1 MNRPFLWQT
10 NNYLT
15 LYKKPLIYLVVFC
28 LFISPLSVVFAEEQ
42 TSQTIQENVVLDNL
56 NSDIINETNL
66 EVKDVSQDKLST
78 YPVIPENLD
87 QVVPLEEDPDI
98 NLNNDEDKEI
108 TPEAEQS
115 LSSNGA
121 GGKTEYPTGKI
132 DGIYGSKPK
141 TDLITGAMNYSYPIT
156 IPQGRLGMTPE
167 ININYNSQENEN
179 GGVFGYSWGLDIPY
193 IERLNKNGSEK
204 IYSEK
209 YFTSSIDGELI
220 EVSPGVYRPRVDNGG
235 FHEYFLTN
243 NSWVFK
249 DKSGITYKFGT
260 NANSRQDNISNTNQ
274 VYKWMLDEK
283 RDLNGNYITY
293 GYYKDSGQIYPQKI
307 NYTEHSNISGI
318 FEVEF
323 FREIRSDSYTS
334 YKTAFEVTTNYRIN
348 EIQAKVNGNWV
359 KKYMITYTTGD
370 NGFRSLI
377 NSITLS
383 SKDKNGV
390 IKTLP
395 SSKFTYQKTTPGW
408 YEDNINW
415 VSPVLLGDNHE
426 IAIDIKGDS
435 WVDIIQSV
443 DRYGQNLSTG
453 PFHYDKVLYDHTTN
467 KDWKSD
473 NNFKIPTMFLNFE
486 IRGGAYG
493 NVWDQGVR
501 VADVNGDQLSDIV
514 QSAKG
519 GSYNGLIR
527 DDIYNTYI
535 YDKINGW
542 GKDSNWE
549 PKIPFTGRFDIHDY
563 GSHLIDLNGD
573 TLPDI
578 IRSQGSIKGEQ
589 LNTGY
594 GFANV
599 TNNWDPPV
607 DELAFNINRIVDIN
621 ADGLADVLTSNS
633 YNLIKTSKAYLNK
646 GDTFWSNNKSNW
658 ESPILFAN
666 SYYDQGVR
674 FLDVNSDNLI
684 DIVIDP
690 VNQTGGNRGTYLN
703 TGNGWVYKPIWD
715 LTIPN
720 NSLMSNPVVIA
731 DINSDG
737 FVDFL
742 RTQNSTPTVT
752 IAYINKG
759 NKTPDLLSKIEYGT
773 GATSEISYKKSSQY
787 KDISGNLLNP
797 NLPIN
802 LNTVESI
809 TTNDGLGNITKTSYE
824 YSGGAYYYNNAFDR
838 KFAGFNKVVQTNPDN
853 TKEITYYH
861 QANDTDISNGETN
874 DNYSKIGKVY
884 RVDLLDPNNNLLKQ
898 NTTKWFNNKIQ
909 NTNSDFIYIEQS
921 ISRIFNGG
929 NSYDTAETY
938 LYDTQ
943 NGNLLNKIEFGVV
956 NVNNYQSFIDIDTDI
971 RKTEYSYTSC
981 NFVVCS
987 GLILPSKIVFKDY
1000 GDNRISE
1007 KIFYYDNLQ
1016 FGYASI
1022 GNKTSES
1029 VWAGGVNYQTIK
1041 NTYNV
1046 FGMVTSVKDA
1056 RNNTSSINYDY
1067 YYLYPNSIT
1076 NALSQTTSYIYDYT
1090 HGGVLK
1096 SIDPNGFE
1104 KETEFDGFGR
1114 PLIEKNSSDLS
1125 YTPLVIS
1132 TIYYY
1137 NDTFSPG
1144 LPSYIKKMNYYN
1156 SIFAGESYILLDGL
1170 GREIRKIEKNGS
1182 IFIANDTIYDN
1193 MGREYKRTLPYVLN
1207 NNFSSYNGP
1216 NLNNNIT
1223 TTMIYDYLNRPLY
1236 ITNTLG
1242 TTTNI
1247 YSLNKT
1253 TIIDSKNNKK
1263 DIIYDAFGKITSVIE
1278 YDGLN
1283 SYTTKYVWDTL
1294 GNLVEIND
1302 ALGNIRSMKYDPLG
1316 NLLTLTDLREVS
1328 DTNYGIYSYSYDDN
1342 NNLIQKI
1349 TPNGN
1354 NVRYNYDS
1362 LNRIIGEINNSMPQ
1376 ITYSYDS
1383 CSNGIGRLCSV
1394 SRIGSSIKNFIYTN
1408 RGLISEETTSLNTKK
1423 WSLFYE
1429 YDNQGNILSIK
1440 YPDQLLVRY
1449 TYNDLGQ
1456 IINIDRKN
1464 IITSP
1469 WVSVI
1474 DNISYNVLGQRE
1486 SIQYANGRTQNYFY
1500 DDSKQYQLIR
1510 NLLNAPVTYAYPNF
1524 IDTNYQ
1530 WDTIGNL
1537 TQKIENFNPLNPQI
1551 FNYNYD
1557 GLSRLTSATKI
1568 VNSPLSG
1575 YSENYSYNAVGN
1587 ILNKTGA
1594 GSYLYDGTAP
1604 GVYANPHAATSV
1616 GGVDYIYD
1624 KNGNVVEF
1632 GNPPDNTVLTYSYRN
1647 ELIKYQ
1653 KITPPNPILN
1663 TYLYDYLGAR
1673 IKTTNS
1679 LGITYNPSKYF
1690 EENATMNK
1698 RYIYLENQLIAT
1710 LEGATPTTSNIYYIH
1725 PDYLGGTQ
1733 IVTDSAG
1740 SLKVQDIE
1748 YYPFGQ
1754 VLSNVKSGAFD
1765 ESHKYTGHEYDIDTG
1780 LNFMQARYQH
1790 GGEGRFW
1797 QQDPIVREID
1807 NSKLESLILDPQR
1820 WNSYSYASNNPLKYI
1835 DPDGKFNIKTGEVE
1849 KGDTLG
1855 GITQTINKTNGTN
1868 YTVGSLA
1875 NLNNIIDVNKIKE
1888 GDYLA
1893 TKERNLS
1900 LIFDNH
1906 FLQVIDNDYNIK
1918 YDNLKWAAISGGTA
1932 LNFPAI
1938 EEGNWRTVD
1947 PSQIQ
1952 YWKNTSN
1959 LNQSKSNMSK
1969 YTKFAGLKMGSFPGG
1984 VKSWGTQRTELN
1996 NVDTGVNNTGFY
2008 IHGGYD
2014 PGSAGCIDLTGQN
2027 DNFHSWFRSYGK
2039 ALNLVVDYNN

>member
-28 LFISPLSVVFAEEQ
+28 FFISPLSVVFAEEQ

-56 NSDIINETNL
+56 NSDIIDETTL

-78 YPVIPENLD
+78 DPVVPENLD

-98 NLNNDEDKEI
+98 NLNNDENKEI

-115 LSSNGA
+115 LSSNGV
-121 GGKTEYPTGKI
+121 GGKTEYPTGKL
-132 DGIYGSKPK
+132 DGLYGSKPK

-193 IERLNKNGSEK
+193 IERVNKNGSEK

-220 EVSPGVYRPRVDNGG
+220 EISPGVYRPRVDNGG

-249 DKSGITYKFGT
+249 DKSGVTYKFGT
-260 NANSRQDNISNTNQ
+260 NADSRQDNISNTNQ

-293 GYYKDSGQIYPQKI
+293 KYYKDAGEIYPQKI
-307 NYTEHSNISGI
+307 NYTEHSNSPGI

-334 YKTAFEVTTNYRIN
+334 YKTAFKVTTSYRIN

-359 KKYMITYTTGD
+359 KKYVITYTTGD

-395 SSKFTYQKTTPGW
+395 PSKFTYQKTTPGW
-408 YEDNINW
+408 DEDSVNW
-415 VSPVLLGDNHE
+415 SSPVLLGDNHE
-426 IAIDIKGDS
+426 MAIDIKGDS

-453 PFHYDKVLYDHTTN
+453 PFHYDKVLYNHTTN
-467 KDWKSD
+467 KDWKGDSD
-473 NNFKIPTMFLNFE
+473 FKIPITFLNFE
-486 IRGGAYG
+486 VRGGAYG

-501 VADVNGDQLSDIV
+501 VADINGDQLPDIV
-514 QSAKG
+514 QSANG
-519 GSYNGLIR
+519 GSYNSLVRG
-527 DDIYNTYI
+527 DIYHTYI

-542 GKDSNWE
+542 VKDLNWE

-563 GSHLIDLNGD
+563 GTHLVDLNGD

-578 IRSQGSIKGEQ
+578 IRSQGSITGEQ

-594 GFANV
+594 GF
-599 TNNWDPPV
+599 TNITTNWNPPI
-607 DELAFNINRIVDIN
+607 DELTFTTNRMVDIN
-621 ADGLADVLTSNS
+621 ADGLADAVSKHW
-633 YNLIKTSKAYLNK
+633 YNLTEPSFAYLNK
-646 GDTFWSNNKSNW
+646 GDTGWVNNTNW
-658 ESPILFAN
+658 LLPIILAN
-666 SYYDQGVR
+666 NYYDQGVR

-715 LTIPN
+715 LTVPN

-759 NKTPDLLSKIEYGT
+759 NKIPDLLSKIEYGT
-773 GATSEISYKKSSQY
+773 GAVSEISYKKSSQY
-787 KDISGNLLNP
+787 KDTSGNLLNP

-809 TTNDGLGNITKTSYE
+809 ITNDGLGNTTKTSYE
-824 YSGGAYYYNNAFDR
+824 YSGGSYYYNNAFDR
-838 KFAGFNKVVQTNPDN
+838 KFAGFSKVVQINPDN

-884 RVDLLDPNNNLLKQ
+884 RIDLLDPNNNLLKQ
-898 NTTKWFNNKIQ
+898 NTIKWFNNKIQ
-909 NTNSDFIYIEQS
+909 NTNSNFIYTEQL
-921 ISRIFNGG
+921 ISRTFNGG

-943 NGNLLNKIEFGVV
+943 NGNLLNKIEFGLVS
-956 NVNNYQSFIDIDTDI
+956 VNNYQSFIDVDNDI
-971 RKTEYSYTSC
+971 RKTEYSYTNC

-987 GLILPSKIVFKDY
+987 GLILPSKIILKDY
-1000 GDNRISE
+1000 NGNRISE

-1016 FGYASI
+1016 FGYASV

-1029 VWAGGVNYQTIK
+1029 IWSGGVNYQTIK
-1041 NTYNV
+1041 NTYNI
-1046 FGMVTSVKDA
+1046 FGLITSVKDA
-1056 RNNTSSINYDY
+1056 RNNTNSINYDY
-1067 YYLYPNSIT
+1067 YYLYPSSVT
-1076 NALSQTTSYIYDYT
+1076 NALSQTTSYTYDYN

-1144 LPSYIKKMNYYN
+1144 LPSYIKKINYYN
-1156 SIFAGESYILLDGL
+1156 SIFTGESYIILDGL

-1182 IFIANDTIYDN
+1182 VFIASDIVYDN
-1193 MGREYKRTLPYVLN
+1193 MGREYKRTLPYTLN
-1207 NNFSSYNGP
+1207 SNFSSYNGP

-1223 TTMIYDYLNRPLY
+1223 TTMSYDYLNRPLY

-1247 YSLNKT
+1247 YNLNKT
-1253 TIIDSKNNKK
+1253 TVVDSKNNKK
-1263 DIIYDAFGKITSVIE
+1263 DIIYNAFGKITSVIE

-1283 SYTTKYVWDTL
+1283 SHTTKYVWDTL

-1302 ALGNIRSMKYDPLG
+1302 ALGNVRSIKYDPLG
-1316 NLLTLTDLREVS
+1316 NILTLTDLHEVS

-1362 LNRIIGEINNSMPQ
+1362 LNRVTGEINNGMPQ
-1376 ITYSYDS
+1376 ITYSYDA

-1408 RGLISEETTSLNTKK
+1408 RGLISEESTSLGTKK

-1449 TYNDLGQ
+1449 TYNDLSQ

-1464 IITSP
+1464 TPTSP

-1474 DNISYNVLGQRE
+1474 DNISYNVLGQKE
-1486 SIQYANGRTQNYFY
+1486 SIKYANGRTQNYFY

-1510 NLLNAPVTYAYPNF
+1510 NLLNAPVTYAYPNL

-1557 GLSRLTSATKI
+1557 GLSRLTSATKT
-1568 VNSPLSG
+1568 VSSPLSG

-1587 ILNKTGA
+1587 ILNKTGV

-1616 GGVDYIYD
+1616 GGIDYIYD
-1624 KNGNVVEF
+1624 KNGNVIEF

-1663 TYLYDYLGAR
+1663 TYLYDYSGAR

-1679 LGITYNPSKYF
+1679 SGVIYNPSKYF
-1690 EENATMNK
+1690 EENATINK

-1710 LEGATPTTSNIYYIH
+1710 LEGSTPATSNIYYIH

-1754 VLSNVKSGAFD
+1754 ILSNIKSGAFD

-1807 NSKLESLILDPQR
+1807 NSKLELLILDPQR

-1855 GITQTINKTNGTN
+1855 GITNRINKHFEM
-1868 YTVGSLA
+1868 
-1875 NLNNIIDVNKIKE
+1875 NLNMSQIANASGIKDSNKIKE
-1888 GDYLA
+1888 GMFISLPTNDAELHFNNEYLSVYS
-1893 TKERNLS
+1893 R
-1900 LIFDNH
+1900 I
-1906 FLQVIDNDYNIK
+1906 
-1918 YDNLKWAAISGGTA
+1918 YDSEIGSLKWKATSGK
-1932 LNFPAI
+1932 PEI
-1938 EEGNWRTVD
+1938 YDPIPEGNWKLNPKDTEYFFDLPTR
-1947 PSQIQ
+1947 QIGGSLLA
-1952 YWKNTSN
+1952 K
-1959 LNQSKSNMSK
+1959 
-1969 YTKFAGLKMGSFPGG
+1969 GLWPGS
-1984 VKSWGTQRTELN
+1984 VKSWGSVRTEIRNEN
-1996 NVDTGVNNTGFY
+1996 NIKETGFY
-2008 IHGGYD
+2008 VHGGLS
-2014 PGSAGCIDLTGQN
+2014 PGSKGCIDLISN
-2027 DNFHSWFRSYGK
+2027 SAEFHRWFVPNNK
-2039 ALNLVVDYNN
+2039 TLNLIVNYN